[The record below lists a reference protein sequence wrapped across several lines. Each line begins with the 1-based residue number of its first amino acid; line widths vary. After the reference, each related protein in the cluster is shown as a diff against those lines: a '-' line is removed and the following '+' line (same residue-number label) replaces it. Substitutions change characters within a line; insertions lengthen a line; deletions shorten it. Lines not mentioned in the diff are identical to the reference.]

1 MRFFAYLND
10 LENYKGYVAPFI
22 DNYLNV
28 QAERVTQQDVDKF
41 KHDFE
46 SMLAFVD
53 AHFPMGFKKTPT
65 SKTTPR
71 ARYEAIAVG
80 TALALK
86 ANPHLQAPVIPVGD
100 WLFGE
105 EFETIVTAD
114 SANNTSQLKNRI
126 FYVKDKLLGM

>member
-1 MRFFAYLND
+1 MLISLWGLKRHQ
-10 LENYKGYVAPFI
+10 
-22 DNYLNV
+22 
-28 QAERVTQQDVDKF
+28 QAK
-41 KHDFE
+41 
-46 SMLAFVD
+46 
-53 AHFPMGFKKTPT
+53 PP
-65 SKTTPR
+65 PR

>member
-1 MRFFAYLND
+1 
-10 LENYKGYVAPFI
+10 
-22 DNYLNV
+22 
-28 QAERVTQQDVDKF
+28 
-41 KHDFE
+41 
-46 SMLAFVD
+46 
-53 AHFPMGFKKTPT
+53 MGFKKTPT

-86 ANPHLQAPVIPVGD
+86 ENPQLQEPVIPVGE
-100 WLFGE
+100 WLFEE

-126 FYVKDKLLGM
+126 FYVKDKLLGI